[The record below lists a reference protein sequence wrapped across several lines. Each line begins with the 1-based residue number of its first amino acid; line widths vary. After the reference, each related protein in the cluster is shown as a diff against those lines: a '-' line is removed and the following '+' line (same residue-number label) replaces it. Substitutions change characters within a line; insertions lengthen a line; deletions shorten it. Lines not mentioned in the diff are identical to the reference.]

1 MKDFVYVVCP
11 GVEQYSFS
19 AYHPLRP
26 ERVTLSQELARMLGV
41 LRDEDIVEAT
51 PASPDLVAEV
61 HSPRYVQVVQA
72 LSEGKHV
79 PGYLAF
85 GFASGDNPPFR
96 GMFEASLAVVGASV
110 AAAQAVMDG
119 ARVAVNLAGG
129 LHHARY
135 EEAAGFC
142 IFNDPAVAIHV
153 LKQKYRRI
161 VYLDID
167 VHHGDGVQWLYYRD
181 PQVLTISI
189 HESGRFL
196 FPGTGHPDEIGEGE
210 GRGTSANI
218 ALGRYT
224 DDEIW
229 WWAFRQVVPALFRRF
244 QPEVV
249 VLQMGADPHYTDPL
263 AHVSLTTQGWLHA
276 VQWVTEQGVPIV
288 ATGGGGYSLT
298 AVARMWTLALATL
311 KGVPVPDQIPPQ
323 FALYDEVQTLR
334 DPELPAL
341 PERLR
346 ESAMQFTE
354 QSVSELKYHLRP
366 YVDWGDT
373 REEDEKAGSKHSGDS
388 ANQ

>member
-1 MKDFVYVVCP
+1 MRDFVYILCP
-11 GVEQYSFS
+11 GVEGYDFS
-19 AYHPLRP
+19 PSHPLRP
-26 ERVTLSQELARMLGV
+26 ERVLLSQQLAQMLGV
-41 LRDEDIVEAT
+41 LQQEDIVQ
-51 PASPDLVAEV
+51 ASPATAELVAEV
-61 HSPRYVQVVQA
+61 HSPRYVQVVRA

-79 PGYLAF
+79 PGYYQF

-153 LKQKYRRI
+153 LKRKYRRI

-189 HESGRFL
+189 HESGQFL

-210 GRGTSANI
+210 ARGTSANI
-218 ALGRYT
+218 AFGRYA
-224 DDEIW
+224 DDEVW
-229 WWAFRQVVPALFRRF
+229 WWAFQQVVPALWHWF

-263 AHVSLTTQGWLHA
+263 AHASLTTQGWLRA
-276 VQWVTEQGVPIV
+276 VQWVVEQGIPIV

-298 AVARMWTLALATL
+298 AVTRMWAMALATL
-311 KGVPVPDQIPPQ
+311 KGVPVPQDIPPQ
-323 FALYDEVQTLR
+323 FALYSEVQTLHDPQAPAVAERIR
-334 DPELPAL
+334 DAT
-341 PERLR
+341 R
-346 ESAMQFTE
+346 AFTE
-354 QSVSELKYHLRP
+354 QSVQALRRYLQP
-366 YVDWGDT
+366 YVRWDAT
-373 REEDEKAGSKHSGDS
+373 P
-388 ANQ
+388 

>member
-1 MKDFVYVVCP
+1 MKTFVYVFCP
-11 GVEQYSFS
+11 GVERYSFS

-26 ERVTLSQELARMLGV
+26 ERVTLAQTLAQMMGILH
-41 LRDEDIVEAT
+41 DEEIVRVSSAKPE
-51 PASPDLVAEV
+51 LVAQV

-79 PGYLAF
+79 PGYHEF

-96 GMFEASLAVVGASV
+96 GMFEASLAVVGGSV

-119 ARVAVNLAGG
+119 AEVAVNLAGG
-129 LHHARY
+129 LHHARR

-196 FPGTGHPDEIGEGE
+196 FPGTGHPDEIGAGE

-218 ALGRYT
+218 ALGRYA

-229 WWAFRQVVPALFRRF
+229 WWAFQQVVPALFRWF

-249 VLQMGADPHYTDPL
+249 VLQMGADTHYTDPL
-263 AHVSLTTQGWLHA
+263 AHVSLTTQGWLRA
-276 VQWVTEQGVPIV
+276 VQWVVGQGVPIV

-298 AVARMWTLALATL
+298 AVTRMWTMALATL
-311 KGVPVPDQIPPQ
+311 KGVPVPNQIPPQ

-334 DPELPAL
+334 DSTPPAL
-341 PERLR
+341 PERMVQTSR
-346 ESAMQFTE
+346 QFTE
-354 QSVSELKYHLRP
+354 QAVGELKEYLRP
-366 YVDWGDT
+366 YVEWGDT
-373 REEDEKAGSKHSGDS
+373 FAKDGQVGS
-388 ANQ
+388 

>member
-1 MKDFVYVVCP
+1 MRTFAYVVCP

-26 ERVTLSQELARMLGV
+26 ERVTLSQDLAQMLGV
-41 LRDEDIVEAT
+41 LHEEDFVHAS
-51 PASPDLVAEV
+51 PASPDLVAQV

-79 PGYLAF
+79 PGYHQF

-96 GMFEASLAVVGASV
+96 GMFPASLAVVGASV
-110 AAAQAVMDG
+110 TAAQAVMDG
-119 ARVAVNLAGG
+119 VQVAVNLAGG

-196 FPGTGHPDEIGEGE
+196 FPGTGHPDEIGAGE
-210 GRGTSANI
+210 GRGYSANI
-218 ALGRYT
+218 ALGRYA
-224 DDEIW
+224 DDAIW
-229 WWAFRQVVPALFRRF
+229 WWAFQQVVPALFRWF

-249 VLQMGADPHYTDPL
+249 VLQMGADVHYTDPL
-263 AHVSLTTQGWLHA
+263 AHLALTTQGWLRA
-276 VQWVTEQGVPIV
+276 VQWVVEQNVPIV

-298 AVARMWTLALATL
+298 AVTRMWAMALATL
-311 KGVPVPDQIPPQ
+311 KGVPVPNQIPPQ
-323 FALYDEVQTLR
+323 FALYDEVQTLH
-334 DPELPAL
+334 DSILPPL
-341 PERLR
+341 PERTLETAR
-346 ESAMQFTE
+346 RFTE
-354 QSVSELKYHLRP
+354 QMVRELKDYLRP
-366 YVDWGDT
+366 YVEWGDT
-373 REEDEKAGSKHSGDS
+373 HEENGEAVSSHS
-388 ANQ
+388 

>member
-1 MKDFVYVVCP
+1 MKTFVYITSA
-11 GVEQYSFS
+11 GVERYRFS

-26 ERVTLSQELARMLGV
+26 ERVTLSQELAQMLGV
-41 LRDEDIVEAT
+41 LRDEDILEAE

-61 HSPRYVQVVQA
+61 HSPRYVRVVQA
-72 LSEGKHV
+72 LSEGKPV
-79 PGYLAF
+79 PDYHAF
-85 GFASGDNPPFR
+85 GFGSGDNPPFR
-96 GMFEASLAVVGASV
+96 GMFEASLAVAGASV

-196 FPGTGHPDEIGEGE
+196 FPGTGHPEEIGAGE
-210 GRGTSANI
+210 GRGYSVNI
-218 ALGRYT
+218 ALGRYV
-224 DDEIW
+224 DDDIW
-229 WWAFRQVVPALFRRF
+229 WWAFRQVVPPLFRWF

-263 AHVSLTTQGWLHA
+263 AHASLTVQGWLRA
-276 VQWVTEQGVPIV
+276 VQWVAEQNVPVV

-311 KGVPVPDQIPPQ
+311 KGVPVPEQIPPQ
-323 FALYDEVQTLR
+323 FALYDEMRTLR
-334 DPELPAL
+334 DPEPPAL

-346 ESAMQFTE
+346 EAARQFTE
-354 QSVSELKYHLRP
+354 QSVSELKQYLRP
-366 YVDWGDT
+366 YVKWGDT
-373 REEDEKAGSKHSGDS
+373 SEEENGAVSPYP
-388 ANQ
+388 

>member
-1 MKDFVYVVCP
+1 MRTFVYIVCP
-11 GVEQYSFS
+11 GVERYSFS

-26 ERVTLSQELARMLGV
+26 ERVTLSQELAQMLGV
-41 LRDEDIVEAT
+41 LHEEDIVQ
-51 PASPDLVAEV
+51 ASPAAPELVAQV

-79 PGYLAF
+79 PGYHEF

-119 ARVAVNLAGG
+119 VEVAVNLAGG
-129 LHHARY
+129 LHHARR

-196 FPGTGHPDEIGEGE
+196 FPGTGHPDEIGAGE

-218 ALGRYT
+218 ALGRYA

-229 WWAFRQVVPALFRRF
+229 WWAFQQVVPALFRWF

-263 AHVSLTTQGWLHA
+263 AHVSLTTQGWLRA
-276 VQWVTEQGVPIV
+276 VQWVVEQGLPIV
-288 ATGGGGYSLT
+288 ATGGGGYSLP
-298 AVARMWTLALATL
+298 AVTRMWTMALATL
-311 KGVPVPDQIPPQ
+311 KGVPVPNQIPPQ

-334 DPELPAL
+334 DSTPPAL
-341 PERLR
+341 PERMVETSR
-346 ESAMQFTE
+346 QFTE
-354 QSVSELKYHLRP
+354 QAVSELKQYLRP
-366 YVDWGDT
+366 YVEWGDT
-373 REEDEKAGSKHSGDS
+373 FAKDGQVGS
-388 ANQ
+388 

>member
-1 MKDFVYVVCP
+1 MKTFVYINCP
-11 GVEQYSFS
+11 GVEKYRFS

-26 ERVTLSQELARMLGV
+26 ERVTLSQELAHMVGV
-41 LRDEDIVEAT
+41 LHDGDMVTAE

-61 HSPRYVQVVQA
+61 HSPRYVRIVQT
-72 LSEGKHV
+72 LSEGKPV
-79 PGYLAF
+79 PSCYEF

-119 ARVAVNLAGG
+119 AQVAVNLAGG

-196 FPGTGHPDEIGEGE
+196 FPGTGHPDEIGTGE
-210 GRGTSANI
+210 GRGTAVNI
-218 ALGRYT
+218 AVGRDA

-229 WWAFRQVVPALFRRF
+229 WWAFQQVVPPLFRWF
-244 QPEVV
+244 QPDVV

-263 AHVSLTTQGWLHA
+263 AHVCLTVQGWRRA
-276 VQWVTEQGVPIV
+276 VQWVAEQGIPIV
-288 ATGGGGYSLT
+288 ATGGGGYSLS
-298 AVARMWTLALATL
+298 AVVRMWTLALAIL
-311 KGVPVPDQIPPQ
+311 KGMPVPNCVPPQ
-323 FALYDEVQTLR
+323 FLLYREVQTLYDR
-334 DPELPAL
+334 VTPELP
-341 PERLR
+341 ERAR
-346 ESAMQFTE
+346 KTAWQFTE
-354 QSVSELKYHLRP
+354 QSVNELKQYLHPFVEWERK
-366 YVDWGDT
+366 
-373 REEDEKAGSKHSGDS
+373 DE
-388 ANQ
+388 

>member
-1 MKDFVYVVCP
+1 MKEFAYIVCP
-11 GVEQYSFS
+11 GVERYSFS

-41 LRDEDIVEAT
+41 LHDEDVVQAS

-79 PGYLAF
+79 PGYHQF

-110 AAAQAVMDG
+110 GAAQAVMDG

-142 IFNDPAVAIHV
+142 IFNDPAAAIHV

-210 GRGTSANI
+210 GRGYSANI
-218 ALGRYT
+218 ALGRYA
-224 DDEIW
+224 DDDVW
-229 WWAFRQVVPALFRRF
+229 WWAFQQVVPPLFRWFR
-244 QPEVV
+244 PEVV

-263 AHVSLTTQGWLHA
+263 AHVVLTTQGWLRA
-276 VQWVTEQGVPIV
+276 VQWVAELEIPIV

-311 KGVPVPDQIPPQ
+311 KGVPVPNQIPPQ

-334 DPELPAL
+334 DPQHPAL
-341 PERLR
+341 PERLFETAR
-346 ESAMQFTE
+346 QFTE
-354 QSVSELKYHLRP
+354 QSVNELKHYLRP
-366 YVDWGDT
+366 YVQWSDVT
-373 REEDEKAGSKHSGDS
+373 
-388 ANQ
+388 

>member
-1 MKDFVYVVCP
+1 MKNFVYVVCP
-11 GVEQYSFS
+11 GVERYSFS

-41 LRDEDIVEAT
+41 LHDEDIVEA
-51 PASPDLVAEV
+51 PSASPDLVAAV

-72 LSEGKHV
+72 LSEGKPV
-79 PGYLAF
+79 PGYHAF
-85 GFASGDNPPFR
+85 GFGSADNPPFR

-119 ARVAVNLAGG
+119 AGVAVNLAGG

-153 LKQKYRRI
+153 LKPKYRRI

-218 ALGRYT
+218 ALGRGA
-224 DDEIW
+224 DDDVW
-229 WWAFRQVVPALFRRF
+229 WWAFRQVVPALFRWF

-263 AHVSLTTQGWLHA
+263 AHLSLTTQGWLRA
-276 VQWVTEQGVPIV
+276 VQWVAGQGVPIV

-311 KGVPVPDQIPPQ
+311 KGVLVPNQIPPQ
-323 FALYDEVQTLR
+323 FALYDDVQTLR
-334 DPELPAL
+334 DPEPPLL
-341 PERLR
+341 PERMR
-346 ESAMQFTE
+346 ETARRFTE
-354 QSVSELKYHLRP
+354 QSVSALKHYLRP
-366 YVDWGDT
+366 YVEWGNAY
-373 REEDEKAGSKHSGDS
+373 EEAEKADS
-388 ANQ
+388 

>member
-1 MKDFVYVVCP
+1 MRTFVYIVCP
-11 GVEQYSFS
+11 GVERYSFS

-41 LRDEDIVEAT
+41 LHEEDIVEAS
-51 PASPDLVAEV
+51 PAEPELVAQV

-79 PGYLAF
+79 PGYHEF

-119 ARVAVNLAGG
+119 AQVAVNLAGG
-129 LHHARY
+129 LHHARR

-196 FPGTGHPDEIGEGE
+196 FPGTGHPDEIGAGE
-210 GRGTSANI
+210 GRGASANI
-218 ALGRYT
+218 ALGRYA

-229 WWAFRQVVPALFRRF
+229 WWAFQQVVPTLFRWF

-263 AHVSLTTQGWLHA
+263 AHVSLTTQGWLRA
-276 VQWVTEQGVPIV
+276 VQWVVEQGLPIV

-298 AVARMWTLALATL
+298 AVTRMWTMALATL
-311 KGVPVPDQIPPQ
+311 KGVPVPNQIPPQ

-334 DPELPAL
+334 DSTPPAL
-341 PERLR
+341 PERMMETSR
-346 ESAMQFTE
+346 QFTE
-354 QSVSELKYHLRP
+354 QAVSELKEYLRP

-373 REEDEKAGSKHSGDS
+373 FAKDGQVGS
-388 ANQ
+388 

>member
-1 MKDFVYVVCP
+1 MQRFAYVVCA
-11 GVEQYSFS
+11 GVERYSFS

-26 ERVTLSQELARMLGV
+26 ERVTLSQQLAQMLGV
-41 LRDEDIVEAT
+41 LHEEDFVQAS
-51 PASPDLVAEV
+51 PASAELVAQV

-79 PGYLAF
+79 PGYHEF

-96 GMFEASLAVVGASV
+96 GMFPASLAVVGASV

-119 ARVAVNLAGG
+119 LQVAVNLAGG

-196 FPGTGHPDEIGEGE
+196 FPGTGHPDEIGAGE
-210 GRGTSANI
+210 GRGYSANI
-218 ALGRYT
+218 ALGRYV

-229 WWAFRQVVPALFRRF
+229 WWAFQQVVPALFRWF

-249 VLQMGADPHYTDPL
+249 VLQMGADAHYTDPL
-263 AHVSLTTQGWLHA
+263 AHLALTTQGWLQA
-276 VQWVTEQGVPIV
+276 VQWVKEQGVPIV
-288 ATGGGGYSLT
+288 AIGGGGYSLP
-298 AVARMWTLALATL
+298 AVSRMWAMALATL
-311 KGVPVPDQIPPQ
+311 KGMPVPNQIPPQ

-334 DPELPAL
+334 DSAPPAL
-341 PERLR
+341 PERMR
-346 ESAMQFTE
+346 ETARQFTE
-354 QSVSELKYHLRP
+354 QAVGELRDYLRP
-366 YVDWGDT
+366 YVEWGDIY
-373 REEDEKAGSKHSGDS
+373 EEDRKAVP
-388 ANQ
+388 

>member
-1 MKDFVYVVCP
+1 MKTFVYITCP
-11 GVEQYSFS
+11 GVEKYRFS
-19 AYHPLRP
+19 AHHPLRP
-26 ERVTLSQELARMLGV
+26 ERVTLSRELAQILGV
-41 LRDEDIVEAT
+41 LHDEDVVEAE

-61 HSPRYVQVVQA
+61 HSPRYVRVVQT
-72 LSEGKHV
+72 LSEGKPV
-79 PGYLAF
+79 PGCHVF

-110 AAAQAVMDG
+110 AAARAVMDG
-119 ARVAVNLAGG
+119 AQVAVNLAGG

-196 FPGTGHPDEIGEGE
+196 FPGTGHPDEIGAGE
-210 GRGTSANI
+210 GRGTAVNI
-218 ALGRYT
+218 ALGRYV

-229 WWAFRQVVPALFRRF
+229 WWAFQQVVPPLFRWF

-263 AHVSLTTQGWLHA
+263 AHAALTVQGWQRA
-276 VQWVTEQGVPIV
+276 VQWVSEQGIPVV
-288 ATGGGGYSLT
+288 ATGGGGYSLS
-298 AVARMWTLALATL
+298 AVVRMWTLALATL
-311 KGVPVPDQIPPQ
+311 KGVPVPNCIPPQ
-323 FALYDEVQTLR
+323 FFLHHEVQTLY
-334 DPELPAL
+334 DTDVPELS
-341 PERLR
+341 ERMR
-346 ESAMQFTE
+346 QIAWQFTE
-354 QSVSELKYHLRP
+354 QSVGELKQYLRP
-366 YVDWGDT
+366 YVEW
-373 REEDEKAGSKHSGDS
+373 EEPHEKGEGAVPQHP
-388 ANQ
+388 

>member
-1 MKDFVYVVCP
+1 MRTFVYIVCP
-11 GVEQYSFS
+11 GVERYSFS

-41 LRDEDIVEAT
+41 LHEEDIVEAS
-51 PASPDLVAEV
+51 PAEPELVAQV

-79 PGYLAF
+79 PGYHEF

-110 AAAQAVMDG
+110 ATAQAIMDG
-119 ARVAVNLAGG
+119 AQVAVNLAGG
-129 LHHARY
+129 LHHARR

-196 FPGTGHPDEIGEGE
+196 FPGTGHPDEIGAGE

-218 ALGRYT
+218 PLGRYA
-224 DDEIW
+224 DDDIW
-229 WWAFRQVVPALFRRF
+229 WWAFQQVVPALFRWF

-263 AHVSLTTQGWLHA
+263 AHVSLTTQGWLRA
-276 VQWVTEQGVPIV
+276 VQWVVEQGLPIV

-298 AVARMWTLALATL
+298 AVTRMWTMALATL
-311 KGVPVPDQIPPQ
+311 KGVPVPNQIPPQ
-323 FALYDEVQTLR
+323 FAIYGEVQTLR
-334 DPELPAL
+334 DSTPPAL
-341 PERLR
+341 PERMIETSR
-346 ESAMQFTE
+346 QFTE
-354 QSVSELKYHLRP
+354 QAVSELKEYLRP

-373 REEDEKAGSKHSGDS
+373 FAKDGQVGS
-388 ANQ
+388 

>member
-1 MKDFVYVVCP
+1 MKEFAYIVCP
-11 GVEQYSFS
+11 GVERYSFS

-41 LRDEDIVEAT
+41 LHDEDVVQAS

-79 PGYLAF
+79 PGYHQF

-110 AAAQAVMDG
+110 GAAQAVMDG

-210 GRGTSANI
+210 GRGYSANI
-218 ALGRYT
+218 ALGRYAA
-224 DDEIW
+224 DDVW
-229 WWAFRQVVPALFRRF
+229 WWAFQQVVPPLFRWFR
-244 QPEVV
+244 PEVV

-263 AHVSLTTQGWLHA
+263 AHVVLTTQGWLRA
-276 VQWVTEQGVPIV
+276 VQWVAELEIPIV

-311 KGVPVPDQIPPQ
+311 KGVPVPNQIPPQ

-334 DPELPAL
+334 DPQHPAL
-341 PERLR
+341 PERLFETAR
-346 ESAMQFTE
+346 QFTE
-354 QSVSELKYHLRP
+354 QSVNELRHYLRP
-366 YVDWGDT
+366 YVQWSDVT
-373 REEDEKAGSKHSGDS
+373 
-388 ANQ
+388 